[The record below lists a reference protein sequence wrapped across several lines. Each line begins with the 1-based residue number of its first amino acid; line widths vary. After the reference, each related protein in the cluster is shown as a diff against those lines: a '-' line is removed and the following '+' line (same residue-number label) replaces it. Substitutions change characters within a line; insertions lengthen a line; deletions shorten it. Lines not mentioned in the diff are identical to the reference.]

1 MTGWAIPWRPL
12 ITQVMNRLYIQD
24 SGQTYRNTTYQAYTK
39 PTHQLGELVTAGIE
53 KLLEITKIASPAS
66 RLKAA
71 AAKELMYNTEQGNYS
86 NLVYLEGHSRGTM
99 TLSNALRVLAGFNV
113 GDTKLEVL
121 AYNPA
126 AEGNR
131 LNTTYQ
137 AYTKPTHQLGELVT
151 AGIEKLLE
159 ITKIASPASRLKAAA
174 AKELMYN
181 AEDKK
186 YTNPIY
192 LEGHSRGTMKLSN
205 ALRVLAA
212 DHVFSDTLEIRAY
225 NPAAEGNRLAEAAA
239 LVTKK
244 PVKTWAPPKDF
255 VANKIGGYAGNATF
269 HDLWEIFQT
278 NYSVH
283 SSGGTAALGSDSN
296 HVNAP
301 ELFSYEGLDIKD
313 MNARRQ
319 GRTIGLLQQW
329 QKTPSPEN
337 PVATQLTQLQRLL
350 WQSGQWQQQLDNT
363 PGLLTRPTPTTP
375 DAPSARQQQLQQLRQ
390 SLTPY

>member
-1 MTGWAIPWRPL
+1 
-12 ITQVMNRLYIQD
+12 MNRLYIQD

-66 RLKAA
+66 RLQAA

-181 AEDKK
+181 ASRDN
-186 YTNPIY
+186 YSNPVY

-212 DHVFSDTLEIRAY
+212 DHVFSDDLKILAF

-244 PVKTWAPPKDF
+244 PVKTWARPR
-255 VANKIGGYAGNATF
+255 T
-269 HDLWEIFQT
+269 LW
-278 NYSVH
+278 
-283 SSGGTAALGSDSN
+283 
-296 HVNAP
+296 
-301 ELFSYEGLDIKD
+301 
-313 MNARRQ
+313 
-319 GRTIGLLQQW
+319 
-329 QKTPSPEN
+329 
-337 PVATQLTQLQRLL
+337 
-350 WQSGQWQQQLDNT
+350 
-363 PGLLTRPTPTTP
+363 LTRLAAMPAMPPSMICGRSSKPTTP
-375 DAPSARQQQLQQLRQ
+375 CTAAAAPPPWAATQTMSIKRNCSATKAWISR
-390 SLTPY
+390 T

>member
-1 MTGWAIPWRPL
+1 
-12 ITQVMNRLYIQD
+12 MNRLYIQD
-24 SGQTYRNTTYQAYTK
+24 SGQTYQNTTYLAYTK

-71 AAKELMYNTEQGNYS
+71 AAKELMYNTEDKKYTNPI
-86 NLVYLEGHSRGTM
+86 YLEGHSRGTM

-121 AYNPA
+121 
-126 AEGNR
+126 
-131 LNTTYQ
+131 
-137 AYTKPTHQLGELVT
+137 
-151 AGIEKLLE
+151 
-159 ITKIASPASRLKAAA
+159 
-174 AKELMYN
+174 
-181 AEDKK
+181 
-186 YTNPIY
+186 
-192 LEGHSRGTMKLSN
+192 
-205 ALRVLAA
+205 
-212 DHVFSDTLEIRAY
+212 AY

-255 VANKIGGYAGNATF
+255 VANKIGGYAGNAT
-269 HDLWEIFQT
+269 LKNLREIFQT

-296 HVNAP
+296 HVDKKK
-301 ELFSYEGLDIKD
+301 LFSFLGLDIND
-313 MNARRQ
+313 MNKKRQ
-319 GRTIGLLQQW
+319 PVVIPLLQQW
-329 QKTPSPEN
+329 QKTRRPED

>member
-24 SGQTYRNTTYQAYTK
+24 SGQTYQNTTYLAYTK

-71 AAKELMYNTEQGNYS
+71 AAKELMYNTEDKKYTNPI
-86 NLVYLEGHSRGTM
+86 YLEGHSRGTM

-121 AYNPA
+121 
-126 AEGNR
+126 
-131 LNTTYQ
+131 
-137 AYTKPTHQLGELVT
+137 
-151 AGIEKLLE
+151 
-159 ITKIASPASRLKAAA
+159 
-174 AKELMYN
+174 
-181 AEDKK
+181 
-186 YTNPIY
+186 
-192 LEGHSRGTMKLSN
+192 
-205 ALRVLAA
+205 
-212 DHVFSDTLEIRAY
+212 AY

-269 HDLWEIFQT
+269 HDLREIFQT

-296 HVNAP
+296 HVDKKK
-301 ELFSYEGLDIKD
+301 LFSFLGLDIND
-313 MNARRQ
+313 MNKKRQ
-319 GRTIGLLQQW
+319 PVVIPLLQQW
-329 QKTPSPEN
+329 QKTRRPED
-337 PVATQLTQLQRLL
+337 PV
-350 WQSGQWQQQLDNT
+350 
-363 PGLLTRPTPTTP
+363 
-375 DAPSARQQQLQQLRQ
+375 
-390 SLTPY
+390 